1 MKVLI
6 KDAVILT
13 MDPKNTI
20 IEKGAIEII
29 DDKIS
34 WVGKEPV
41 HDESYFN
48 EIIDAKGKLITPGL
62 YNSHTHSP
70 LSIAKGAMDKAFH
83 AVIMWYI
90 QGWTANR
97 SRDEIYA
104 STRYA
109 TLEMLKT
116 GTVGCI
122 DHFPEQ
128 YFEAEDVDAAA
139 QAYIDSKMKATLAL
153 RIYDLEYSDI
163 LPVDRNRLSPDLK
176 IRLQNSPLKVRPVAE
191 TVAICRRSIEKW
203 HGFGEKLQI
212 ALGPSAPLR
221 CSEELL
227 RQVKLLSEEYG
238 VGVHTHLLESKVQTE
253 ISQKLYGKTL
263 VQLLADLG
271 LLNETLSCA
280 HTIWV
285 TDEDIRLLGDNG
297 VSVVHNIAS
306 NLKGSN
312 GISPI
317 RRLQE
322 AGCNISLGTDG
333 CESNGSLNLFSQTKI
348 AIVAHRI
355 NEPDMSKW
363 LSSEEIMRMMTVGGA
378 KASMND
384 ASGSLE
390 AGRKADVVMYDLNS
404 PWLTPCNNPLDQL
417 IYSEN
422 GSSVDTVVID
432 GEIVVE
438 NGRVL
443 TMNEELVKMEARE
456 LAGQMMERN
465 KEIFKTARELI
476 PILQE
481 EHLLRFRNK

>member
-1 MKVLI
+1 MKILI

-13 MDPKNTI
+13 MDPQNPVI
-20 IEKGAIEII
+20 DQGVIEIA
-29 DDKIS
+29 DEKIS
-34 WVGKEPV
+34 WVGKDPV
-41 HDESYFN
+41 HGESYFN
-48 EIIDAKGKLITPGL
+48 EIIDAKGKLVTPGL

-97 SRDEIYA
+97 NRDEIYA
-104 STRYA
+104 STRFA
-109 TLEMLKT
+109 ALEMLKT
-116 GTVGCI
+116 GTIGCI

-176 IRLQNSPLKVRPVAE
+176 IRLEHSPLKIRPVAE
-191 TVAICRRSIEKW
+191 TVAICRKAIEKW
-203 HGFGEKLQI
+203 HGYGEKLQI

-227 RQVKLLSEEYG
+227 RQVRLLSEEYG

-271 LLNETLSCA
+271 LLNEKLSCA

-285 TDEDIRLLGDNG
+285 TDEDIRLLGLNG

-317 RRLQE
+317 RRLLE

-348 AIVAHRI
+348 AITAHRI
-355 NEPDMSKW
+355 NEPDMTKW
-363 LSSEEIMRMMTVGGA
+363 LSTEDIMGMMTVGGA
-378 KASMND
+378 RASLNY
-384 ASGSLE
+384 ASGSLKT
-390 AGRKADVVMYDLNS
+390 GKKADLVIYDLNS
-404 PWLTPCNNPLDQL
+404 LCFTPCNNPLDQL

-422 GSSVDTVVID
+422 GSSVEMVIID

-438 NGRVL
+438 KGRVL
-443 TMNEELVKMEARE
+443 TMDEEQVKMEARE
-456 LAGQMMERN
+456 LAGQMITRN
-465 KEIFKTARELI
+465 KKIFQIAHELI

-481 EHLLRFRNK
+481 EHLLRFKDN